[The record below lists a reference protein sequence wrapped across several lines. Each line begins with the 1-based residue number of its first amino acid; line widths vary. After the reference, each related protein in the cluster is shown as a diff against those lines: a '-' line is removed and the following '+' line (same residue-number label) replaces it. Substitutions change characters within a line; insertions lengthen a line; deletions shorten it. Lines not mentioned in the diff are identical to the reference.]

1 MFKRPNRMAP
11 KSDATSQSAAPGNP
25 STHSIGKPSGMPAK
39 SPVPPG
45 KQASGTQ
52 APGTQAPGKQAYE
65 ARRAAKAGVSLDRWM
80 SDKQKRAEAELEAA
94 RRARIKAEP
103 VKAGF
108 FKRLLDRAHKPL
120 RD

>member
-1 MFKRPNRMAP
+1 MFKKPTS
-11 KSDATSQSAAPGNP
+11 KSDAAGQSAASGNP
-25 STHSIGKPSGMPAK
+25 STHPIGKPAVMPAT
-39 SPVPPG
+39 SPAAPG
-45 KQASGTQ
+45 KQVSGK
-52 APGTQAPGKQAYE
+52 QAPGKQAYE